1 MKLNFTS
8 LLTMGILSFL
18 CVGCATQSPPEP
30 TKPVVNVQ
38 PSYPSATIVGRSN
51 KTIMEDIIRYRSS
64 KGMKIRSRSAN
75 QIEFMSAVTKAN
87 IPTEARIQYSLMQ
100 TPQGWKL
107 TARVYQISY
116 PSSKNEKVEDI
127 TLSVA
132 DKLNEELARYVTN

>member
-1 MKLNFTS
+1 MKFNLPS
-8 LLTMGILSFL
+8 LLCTFGFCIL
-18 CVGCATQSPPEP
+18 CVGCATSPAPEP
-30 TKPVVNVQ
+30 TKPVVNAQ
-38 PSYPSATIVGRSN
+38 PSYPTALIVGRSN
-51 KTIMEDIIRYRSS
+51 KTIIEDIVRYRSS